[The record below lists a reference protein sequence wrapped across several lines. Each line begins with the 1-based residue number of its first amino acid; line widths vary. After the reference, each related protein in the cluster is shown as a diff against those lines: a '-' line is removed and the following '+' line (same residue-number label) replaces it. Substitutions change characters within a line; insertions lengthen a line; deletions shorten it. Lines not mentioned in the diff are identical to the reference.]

1 MSKLNNVKY
10 GLLMAAAL
18 LVASCNKSKDK
29 NEKKNFQ
36 TEFEHQKEINGYNA
50 LAGEDTKCF
59 AEYDQI
65 DSIKWNNSLGKEI
78 LAEFEKSAAVVMRDV
93 NSQLKSVLKSYNIV
107 WNDTVSV
114 NVGDAYMMMLDEQ
127 SNLYRNWYA
136 CQMSAIAEYV
146 EHAGLSEKKCSS
158 ILEQWYQIVVN
169 AKKRVLR
176 VAKLI
181 EARYEKSH
189 NVSSEIY
196 MWRVYVE
203 PEEINFAKISHA
215 DSVKID
221 SLWTIIKAKNELQ
234 KRKDSLSNAAWEAAR
249 KVCY

>member
-50 LAGEDTKCF
+50 LAGEDSN
-59 AEYDQI
+59 ALPEYHQI
-65 DSIKWNNSLGKEI
+65 DSIEWNNSLGKEI
-78 LAEFEKSAAVVMRDV
+78 RDEFDKSAAVVMRDV

-107 WNDTVSV
+107 LDDTVSV
-114 NVGDAYMMMLDEQ
+114 DVGDAYTMMLNEQ
-127 SNLYRNWYA
+127 DKLYRCWDGYMLGVISDYA
-136 CQMSAIAEYV
+136 ERV
-146 EHAGLSEKKCSS
+146 GLSEKKCLF
-158 ILEQWYQIVVN
+158 IIDQWGQIVAN
-169 AKKRVLR
+169 AKKRLLR
-176 VAKLI
+176 VRKSI
-181 EARYEKSH
+181 EARYAKSH
-189 NVSSEIY
+189 NVTSYIEY
-196 MWRVYVE
+196 DYVYVE
-203 PEEINFAKISHA
+203 PEEVNFAKISHA

-234 KRKDSLSNAAWEAAR
+234 KRKDSLSNAALEAAR

>member
-50 LAGEDTKCF
+50 LAGEDSKCF

-65 DSIKWNNSLGKEI
+65 DSIEWNNSLSKEI
-78 LAEFEKSAAVVMRDV
+78 LDELERSAAKVIRDADNDLKSLLNVYGVKATKDVLFSNYYSASSLAVDGNTWLEFNGAHLSLVEELAEQAGVSDANISKLGVNFEKISNKANASVRKILESVEKRYK
-93 NSQLKSVLKSYNIV
+93 KSHNI
-107 WNDTVSV
+107 
-114 NVGDAYMMMLDEQ
+114 
-127 SNLYRNWYA
+127 
-136 CQMSAIAEYV
+136 EYV
-146 EHAGLSEKKCSS
+146 ENDLG
-158 ILEQWYQIVVN
+158 
-169 AKKRVLR
+169 R
-176 VAKLI
+176 
-181 EARYEKSH
+181 
-189 NVSSEIY
+189 IY
-196 MWRVYVE
+196 VG